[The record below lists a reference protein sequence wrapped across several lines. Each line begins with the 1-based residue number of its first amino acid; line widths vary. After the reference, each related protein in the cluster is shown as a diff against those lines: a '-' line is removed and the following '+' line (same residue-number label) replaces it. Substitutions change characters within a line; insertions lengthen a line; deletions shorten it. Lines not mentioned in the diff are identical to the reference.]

1 MSTCPDPHLTPWV
14 ESRFNTACDVLER
27 ILNEIARDDLG
38 AEDCKS
44 EALTFQKFVELE
56 SLYERMCSGSD
67 KEQIRSLC
75 RGLRYKVI
83 NFLHYQKLRCFW
95 AHEWHDAFQVNR
107 EFCRYARFVPLAK
120 KFEEILSQKIVYVSE
135 ETIALARYG
144 ETTDQCGKIE
154 EYITNEDRHLKLIQD
169 TLAREY
175 QDEAD
180 KRMTADFEETEQAL
194 KCRRLYILSFWTGV
208 YESKFRDWFDKLWPF
223 MNEHKLWSFP
233 TPSQYKKIKNGVGQ
247 YMVCMPLQTT
257 FSPENG
263 GSGAERAAVKKLPP
277 RAWPRRRDGDRN
289 VWRQEF
295 RASSDD
301 DV

>member
-1 MSTCPDPHLTPWV
+1 MSTCPDPHLTEWV
-14 ESRFNTACDVLER
+14 ESRFDTACDVLER
-27 ILNEIARDDLG
+27 ILNEIARDDSG
-38 AEDCKS
+38 AKDCKS
-44 EALTFQKFVELE
+44 EALTFPKFAELE

-83 NFLHYQKLRCFW
+83 SFLHYQKLICFR
-95 AHEWHDAFQVNR
+95 AHEWNDAFHASR
-107 EFCRYARFVPLAK
+107 EFCRYARFVPLEK
-120 KFEEILSQKIVYVSE
+120 KFEEICSQKSVYVSE
-135 ETIALARYG
+135 EVKRVPRVNFEKCIA
-144 ETTDQCGKIE
+144 
-154 EYITNEDRHLKLIQD
+154 NEDMYLKRIQD
-169 TLAREY
+169 AFAREY
-175 QDEAD
+175 RDEAD
-180 KRMTADFEETEQAL
+180 KVMTTDFEETEKAL
-194 KCRRLYILSFWTGV
+194 KCRRLHVLYLWNDDP
-208 YESKFRDWFDKLWPF
+208 KFRPCFHELWPF
-223 MNEHKLWSFP
+223 MSKHKLWNFP

-257 FSPENG
+257 FSPKTAAA
-263 GSGAERAAVKKLPP
+263 GAERAAVKKLPP